1 MMRVST
7 SYIHLQGVQNILELQ
22 SKVIRTQDQ
31 LAQGKKNLAPSDDPS
46 AAARVLDI
54 NEAIA
59 QIGQYTEN
67 GSYATQR
74 LNLEETT
81 IDSSINVLQR
91 VRELAIQA
99 GNTGTYDLQAQK
111 AIAAEMKEKLK
122 ELLDYANTKDATG
135 DYLFSGFQSKILPFT
150 TDAAGN
156 YIYNGDQGQLAL
168 QIGSSR
174 QVASTDSGADV
185 YQLNRTGNGV
195 FTTDANITNG
205 GVGRIST
212 GSVVTRSLYQAHDY
226 SIVMSRVFP
235 LTTSA
240 APGNLG
246 TAAVTAS
253 SVPNSLDPDLAR
265 PVSIFFDPANPVGTF
280 DVMDTATS
288 TVLQNDVPYVAG
300 MTLNQNGWQV
310 TLNGAPQP
318 GDRLSVAFGTT
329 PPQFEYSVI
338 NEITGATVLAAQP
351 YTDGSAITF
360 DGLQVAISGQPVDGD
375 VFTVEASRHQDI
387 FTTLQN
393 LITSLETPA
402 STDVRGVLGGD
413 YINNGFAA
421 GDTVT
426 FDLNF
431 DGQTINFSVTPPTP
445 TNNEVATAMMA
456 TIAGTAGMVANLDGT
471 FTLPGTTPGL
481 SVTFRRVGDNIE
493 FITAGGVL
501 DNANSVVINNI
512 TDTTNN
518 ATLSIAGSG
527 NSVASQTTLNAAVAG
542 DSASYLVGAPP
553 KAYLSQQIDN
563 ALNNMDRSMDK
574 MIGVQTSIGGRINS
588 IESQA
593 ADNEA
598 KSVYLQGVRSNIE
611 DLDFA
616 KAISELTFQTTA
628 LQIAQQTFVKIQG
641 LNLFDYIR

>member
-1 MMRVST
+1 MRVST
-7 SYIHLQGVQNILELQ
+7 SYIHMQGVKNILEQQAKL
-22 SKVIRTQDQ
+22 IRTQDE
-31 LAQGKKNLAPSDDPS
+31 LAQGKKILVPSDNPS

-54 NEAIA
+54 NEALA
-59 QIGQYTEN
+59 QITQYEEN
-67 GSYATQR
+67 GNYATQR

-135 DYLFSGFQSKILPFT
+135 DYLFAGFQSKILPFT

-174 QVASTDSGADV
+174 QVASTDSGAEV

-205 GVGRIST
+205 GTGRIST
-212 GSVVTRSLYQAHDY
+212 GSVVTPSLYPEQDY
-226 SIVMSRVFP
+226 SIIMAEVFSVNVNTGSSLGTVNVASSLATNAQDPDFSSRV
-235 LTTSA
+235 
-240 APGNLG
+240 N
-246 TAAVTAS
+246 
-253 SVPNSLDPDLAR
+253 
-265 PVSIFFDPANPVGTF
+265 IFFDPVNPAGTF
-280 DVMDTATS
+280 DVINPATGA
-288 TVLQNDVPYVAG
+288 VLQNDVVYTTG
-300 MTLNQNGWQV
+300 MTVSQNGWQV
-310 TLNGAPQP
+310 ELAGLPQP
-318 GDRLSVAFGTT
+318 GDTLSIT
-329 PPQFEYSVI
+329 PNPLQYEYNVI
-338 NEITGATVLAAQP
+338 NKTTGATVLAAQP
-351 YTDGSAITF
+351 YTAGSAIAF
-360 DGLQVAISGQPVDGD
+360 DGIQVEISGQPVDGD

-393 LITSLETPA
+393 LITSLETPG
-402 STDVRGVLGGD
+402 STEVRGVLGGD
-413 YINNGFAA
+413 YINNGFNA

-445 TNNEVATAMMA
+445 TNNEVATAMMT
-456 TIAGTAGMVANLDGT
+456 TIAGTAGIVANPDGT
-471 FTLPGTTPGL
+471 YTLPGTTPGV

-493 FITAGGVL
+493 FITTGGVQ

-518 ATLSIAGSG
+518 AVLSIVASG
-527 NSVASQTTLNAAVAG
+527 NSVASQTTLNAAVVG

-574 MIGVQTSIGGRINS
+574 MIDVQTRIGGRINS

-593 ADNEA
+593 SDNEA
-598 KSVYLQGVRSNIE
+598 KKVYLQGVRSDIQ
-611 DLDFA
+611 DLDMA
-616 KAISELTFQTTA
+616 EAISNLTFQTTA